1 MSAAPDDPAARQAS
15 GRTIAASVAAALL
28 VAGAAFAVGRFTAF
42 DATTAPPTPGTSSA
56 EAGFARDMQ
65 THHAQAVDMAM
76 TIHAKTTSDDVRL
89 LSYDIA
95 TSQQAQIGTMSEWLI
110 SWGLP
115 ALGDTTMGWMTD
127 GEAHAGH
134 GGTGSAS
141 TPTSVEEMHAAMGMA
156 TTAELADLDAATG
169 TAADCLFLELMIR
182 HHDGAIEMVDAV
194 RDRASDARVL
204 DLAAQMAAAQTAEI
218 DVMRHLQTRLGC
230 S

>member
-1 MSAAPDDPAARQAS
+1 M
-15 GRTIAASVAAALL
+15 IAASVAAALL
-28 VAGAAFAVGRFTAF
+28 IAGAAFAVGRFTAF

-65 THHAQAVDMAM
+65 VHHAQAVDMAM
-76 TIHAKTTSDDVRL
+76 TIHAKTGSDDIRL

-95 TSQQAQIGTMSEWLI
+95 TSQQAQIGTMSEWLVA
-110 SWGLP
+110 WGLP
-115 ALGDTTMGWMTD
+115 ALGDTTMAWMAGD
-127 GEAHAGH
+127 DAHVGH
-134 GGTGSAS
+134 GGAGSAA
-141 TPTSVEEMHAAMGMA
+141 TSVEEMHAAMGMA
-156 TTAELADLDAATG
+156 TTAELAQLDTATG

-204 DLAAQMAAAQTAEI
+204 GLAAQMAAAQTAEI
-218 DVMRHLQTRLGC
+218 DVMRRLQTRLGC